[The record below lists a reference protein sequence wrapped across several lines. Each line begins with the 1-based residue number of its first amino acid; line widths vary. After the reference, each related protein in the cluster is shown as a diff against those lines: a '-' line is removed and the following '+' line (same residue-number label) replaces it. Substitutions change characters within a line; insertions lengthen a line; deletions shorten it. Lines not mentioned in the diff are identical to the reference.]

1 MSRRTKLTM
10 ALLVAGLCVCVAG
23 TMTAQAQDQWRLGM
37 QAYSFN
43 RFTFYEAVQKN
54 KALGMRYIEAYPG
67 QKLSADHGDA
77 QFHHNM
83 SPKLALEV
91 KQMLKA
97 QGVTLVNYGVVGLP
111 NNEDECRKVFNFA
124 RAMGIEIEPLKYLW
138 CQLRINFLGLSDRVT
153 VRLGN
158 LFETDLSDATVVVVY
173 LLKETNQRLLPK
185 LKAELK
191 LGTRILSNTFT
202 FPDIEPRKETDH
214 VLLYQIGEEET

>member
-1 MSRRTKLTM
+1 MIVFWS
-10 ALLVAGLCVCVAG
+10 ALLLLAVIALLLLVSGI
-23 TMTAQAQDQWRLGM
+23 WP
-37 QAYSFN
+37 
-43 RFTFYEAVQKN
+43 TFFGAPWVPTSKKEVDT
-54 KALGMRYIEAYPG
+54 L
-67 QKLSADHGDA
+67 
-77 QFHHNM
+77 
-83 SPKLALEV
+83 LAL
-91 KQMLKA
+91 A
-97 QGVTLVNYGVVGLP
+97 NVTANDIVYDLGCGDGRILITAARKYG
-111 NNEDECRKVFNFA
+111 A